1 MNERPMDLRNVAGKL
16 LQGVVVVVVVSL
28 LAGQVLGQPI
38 LLSFVTTGSMEPTLE
53 PGDGFVAVPAELSGD
68 IEEGDVI
75 VFEAEEIQGGGLT
88 THRVVDETP
97 EGYITQGDANPF
109 TDQDSDEPPVKEP
122 DIKAVAWRPGG
133 GVLAIPGVGTA
144 VNGIQ
149 SGLESLQWTLAQ
161 LFGTRALLGTQG
173 IAYLLFAGSIVLY
186 VLAGIFED
194 KEKERERSADRDTGT
209 SAQWLMVALTL
220 VVVAGA
226 TAAMIVPAGT
236 QEFGIV
242 SAEFESDSP
251 DVIEQ
256 GTSESFDYTIGN
268 PGIIPVEVML
278 EPSGNR
284 LEASPEH
291 LSIDRRSTANATVT
305 ISAPP
310 ETGYYRAFLGQYRYL
325 SILPTPVIESLY
337 AVHPWVPILV
347 IDAVI
352 GIPFYLFG
360 IVVLGSGRMRSR
372 ERNRGSWLS

>member
-1 MNERPMDLRNVAGKL
+1 MEIRNLAGKL

-88 THRVVDETP
+88 THRVVDETA

-186 VLAGIFED
+186 VLAGIFESE
-194 KEKERERSADRDTGT
+194 EKDRERSADRDTGT
-209 SAQWLMVALTL
+209 SSQWLMVALTL

-310 ETGYYRAFLGQYRYL
+310 ETGYYRAFLGQHRYL
-325 SILPTPVIESLY
+325 AILPASVIESLY
-337 AVHPWVPILV
+337 GVHPWVPILV
-347 IDAVI
+347 IDAII